1 MKNILYFILFYS
13 RLVNVSTE
21 KSTTVAMIQTGKK
34 PMQCYKMMNEIRTLP
49 PAVLA
54 SLPSGENGSS
64 VVKIAVPGS
73 LNEATTQEALQR
85 GQVVALAVEDCK
97 VDGAEFLEVVKYYK
111 DVKTVF
117 IRNCSL
123 GIVGGQKIARAVSCL
138 TCLFLSGNQI
148 QDGGA
153 KTFAAMLLAE
163 SSLKALGLC
172 AESIGPEGAKA
183 LAAALQTNTTLALL
197 DLTSNRIGELGCREL
212 ALALKR
218 NPGTAIRTLALDE
231 AYGGVAAGESQ
242 GLLRAYQ
249 LQMTIL

>member
-1 MKNILYFILFYS
+1 
-13 RLVNVSTE
+13 
-21 KSTTVAMIQTGKK
+21 MIQTGKK
-34 PMQCYKMMNEIRTLP
+34 PMQSHKMNGEISTLP

-54 SLPSGENGSS
+54 SLPSGENGSA
-64 VVKIAVPGS
+64 VVKIVVPGS

-85 GQVVALAVEDCK
+85 GRVVALVVEDCK
-97 VDGAEFLEVVKYYK
+97 VDGGEFVEVVRYYK
-111 DVKTVF
+111 DVKTVYM
-117 IRNCSL
+117 RNCSL
-123 GIVGGQKIARAVSCL
+123 GIVSGQKVARAVSFL

-153 KTFAAMLLAE
+153 KTFAAMLLGE
-163 SSLKALGLC
+163 SALKALGLC
-172 AESIGPEGAKA
+172 AEGIGPEGAKA

-197 DLTSNRIGELGCREL
+197 DISGNAIGEVGCREI
-212 ALALKR
+212 AFALKR
-218 NPGTAIRTLALDE
+218 NPGSAVRTLAMDE

>member
-1 MKNILYFILFYS
+1 
-13 RLVNVSTE
+13 
-21 KSTTVAMIQTGKK
+21 
-34 PMQCYKMMNEIRTLP
+34 MQCHKMMNEISTLP

-54 SLPSGENGSS
+54 SLPSGENGSA
-64 VVKIAVPGS
+64 VVRIVVPGS

-85 GQVVALAVEDCK
+85 GRVVALAVEDCK
-97 VDGAEFLEVVKYYK
+97 VDGGEFLDVVKYYK
-111 DVKTVF
+111 DVKTVYM
-117 IRNCSL
+117 RNCSL
-123 GIVGGQKIARAVSCL
+123 GIVGGQKIARTVSFL

-153 KTFAAMLLAE
+153 KTFAAMLLGE
-163 SSLKALGLC
+163 TSLKALGLC
-172 AESIGPEGAKA
+172 VESIGPEGAKA
-183 LAAALQTNTTLALL
+183 LAAALQTNTTLTLL
-197 DLTSNRIGELGCREL
+197 DLTGNRIGELGCREL

-231 AYGGVAAGESQ
+231 AYGGVATGESQ